1 MRIAA
6 LLPHVEVFGGVR
18 RYLEIGNALTRRGHG
33 FTLFTPAGKKPDWLE
48 YRGEVRS
55 FEAVTEAEFDIGLC
69 SEYSILKQFDALKAR
84 AKCFYFVLEGHKKE
98 KEVARRGYHLLGNSE
113 GICRRVERKYGRRC
127 FRAPGGINPEIFFR
141 LPEPESPAPL
151 SEGQIAAQSDSGQS
165 DPGREFKILCYGR
178 IYKKRKGV
186 RQVIKAVEKLH
197 RGNPHLLL
205 IFFDSLVGGDRRD
218 PRPLVKTSVPSEFYL
233 DLPQARMA
241 WLFAQA
247 DMFASAERRAGW
259 SNTTAEAMA
268 CRLPVV
274 CTASGTRDFA
284 VHEKTALVVPFT
296 HPWFLARQI
305 KRLIDDPGLRLRLA
319 NAGYQ
324 KIREFTWDA
333 LAERLEATFRG
344 FLSGNL

>member
-18 RYLEIGNALTRRGHG
+18 RYLEIGNALARRRHS

-48 YRGEVRS
+48 YRGEVRP
-55 FEAVTEAEFDIGLC
+55 FEAVSEAEFDIGLC
-69 SEYSILKQFDALKAR
+69 SEYSILDQFDVLKAR

-98 KEVARRGYHLLGNSE
+98 KEVAAWRGYRFLGNSE
-113 GICRRVERKYGRRC
+113 GLCRRLEGKYGIRC
-127 FRAPGGINPEIFFR
+127 FRASGGINPEIFFP
-141 LPEPESPAPL
+141 LPRGGPAVN
-151 SEGQIAAQSDSGQS
+151 
-165 DPGREFKILCYGR
+165 EFRILCYGR
-178 IYKKRKGV
+178 IYKKRKGIHN
-186 RQVIKAVEKLH
+186 VIRAVERLH
-197 RGNPHLLL
+197 KHWPRLRL
-205 IFFDSLVGGDRRD
+205 IFFDSLVGLDRRD

-247 DMFASAERRAGW
+247 DMFAGAERRAGW

-284 VHEKTALVVPFT
+284 VHEKTALVVPFP

-305 KRLIDDPGLRLRLA
+305 KRLIDDPGLRRRLA
-319 NAGYQ
+319 DAGCR
-324 KIREFTWDA
+324 KIKEFTWDA
-333 LAERLEATFRG
+333 LAERLETMFCG